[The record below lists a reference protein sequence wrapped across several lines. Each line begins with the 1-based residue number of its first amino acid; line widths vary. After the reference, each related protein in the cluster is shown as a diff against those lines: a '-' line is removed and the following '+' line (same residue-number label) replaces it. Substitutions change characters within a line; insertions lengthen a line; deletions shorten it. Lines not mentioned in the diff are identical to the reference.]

1 MTGEY
6 QEADDFQV
14 KARKL
19 KEWEYSCAD
28 QLRQE
33 AHLALQQ
40 EYSAAVAFAK
50 SEKLTLEEGLLIKK
64 FGDAYCYRF
73 SVSQLTLQSVQVDRP
88 HRLEINKRHVE
99 GSIISG
105 GDGLIVVELSSD
117 YGKILHR
124 IDVIFDVSVLLD
136 LVDRRLVDIDR
147 EPSKWN
153 TSIPATL
160 FTALELKTGSPLI
173 CHCDHLN
180 RFDGKPLKEDQ
191 QNVVNHVLQHPFSL
205 IWGPPGTGKTHTLL
219 AVLAEFLASGKKIL
233 FASNTNTAIDN
244 VLEKIIGKECPYTQ
258 LKEERDNGF
267 IVRLGAQT
275 SDAVKNV
282 FSPQSIAL
290 QKSDEINEQLT
301 NLNKRIPELN
311 KKSEIISKLKSIWK
325 KAQQQIKKYN
335 DLKSSISRQPQLS
348 QIEKKLIYYERG
360 LQAYRTVKAQ
370 IAPVVKNLNDK
381 ATFHIQ
387 KLNEIDAECK
397 AASSLIQS
405 KRNEKAQTDIKLN
418 EFDTKIQQIIKSRIK
433 RFLKSKELEI
443 LKAERE
449 KVELNSNQLRS
460 QIGAAEKSLEKATG
474 FEIAEITRIHA
485 IITGIE
491 SHRKKFEDF
500 LATAASISTSF
511 KPESKN
517 TSLLNCI
524 SKLIEFADSSSK
536 KETLT
541 ILRDIIQNGWVA
553 TDRKYSLEL
562 FVANRIDKLTKAK
575 NQNVALTTQL
585 ASLKE
590 VFESA
595 KLFINKHLSNH
606 SKWDEKKD
614 KLTEEISEIKQNVS
628 ELEKKLQELENF
640 IIKEA
645 KLVCL
650 TMVKASYDRRFL
662 EQRFDAL
669 VIDEFSMVSLP
680 QLYCTAAIIKERVVL
695 CGDHLQLP
703 PICQSKEEIA
713 LKWMGQS
720 FFAWHE
726 GGFQERQKRIPPGP
740 QKLAPYIARLTDQRR
755 MPPEVS
761 YLIRPW
767 YKNEGNDL
775 NDDWITKSDDYI
787 KNKSKHLLLK
797 HNVCILDTSNTN
809 CYSSKS
815 AAGGRYNIVH
825 AAIAAYLCKEF
836 YENHDVD
843 PKKIITLTPYRLQ
856 SILTKTLLYQ
866 ICPEIAPDKAE
877 TTCTI
882 HKSQGRGGSVV
893 IYDLT
898 DGKENAL
905 SWFHRNQEP
914 NLLNVAVSRTEAR
927 LILICSL
934 KKMAQA
940 LNAQTGNPLR
950 SVFKQMAAIN
960 VPVFDAKPYYD
971 IVFKRIDTAQIF
983 SNTTVSLT
991 DVQKNGILVLTSKE
1005 YYESL
1010 SYDLKNAKK
1019 SITFVSPFITQNRMD
1034 SIEPLLVEA
1043 LHRSGS
1049 KLLIEIITRPPER
1062 MFDRNKDNH
1071 IKGASVRR
1079 ILNRLHNMG
1088 IKITIAINT
1097 HEKLVV
1103 IDDRISYWGS
1113 LNPLSFRDTDEINT
1127 RLEAEG
1133 LAHKLLEFA
1142 VHGRSEPYKLKEHEF
1157 TEGELNQG
1165 IVEIAKKDL
1174 QDLAWTLAGY
1184 YGRPRMAL
1192 MYNKT
1197 IDSLTTNPPTNW
1209 DEFLSIPEISGTRSL
1224 LRKHLGEIENI
1235 IYPIRGYK
1243 LELKDDVVES
1253 RPPSQLNLFE
1263 LHTDKSNL
1271 GKDII
1276 NTENCECYTIY
1287 KVWAIGERPDPKLL
1301 TIKDFSKNIIEVL
1314 EKKHGNACKKDILSK
1329 EVLKHL
1335 KINTHGRPKQRLI
1348 SKIEEVI
1355 KSMIRQGKIEEF
1367 TTTRGNKRIKI
1378 VNQTK

>member
-1 MTGEY
+1 MSGEY

-64 FGDAYCYRF
+64 LGDAYCYRF

-124 IDVIFDVSVLLD
+124 IDVVFDVSVLLD

-160 FTALELKTGSPLI
+160 FTDLELKTGSPLI

-219 AVLAEFLASGKKIL
+219 AVLAEFLANGKKIL

-244 VLEKIIGKECPYTQ
+244 VLEKIIGKKCPYTQ

-267 IVRLGAQT
+267 IIRLGAQA
-275 SDAVKNV
+275 SDAVKDV
-282 FSPQSIAL
+282 FSPQSIARK
-290 QKSDEINEQLT
+290 KSDEINEQLT
-301 NLNKRIPELN
+301 NLYERMQGLN
-311 KKSEIISKLKSIWK
+311 KKLEIISKLKFRWE

-348 QIEKKLIYYERG
+348 QIEKKLNDYVRG
-360 LQAYRTVKAQ
+360 LQAYRTAKAQ
-370 IAPVVKNLNDK
+370 ITPAVETLNDE

-387 KLNEIDAECK
+387 KLKEIDAVCK
-397 AASSLIQS
+397 AASSLLQS
-405 KRNEKAQTDIKLN
+405 KRNEKVQIDIQLN
-418 EFDTKIQQIIKSRIK
+418 EFDTKIQQIEKSRIK
-433 RFLKSKELEI
+433 RFLKSKELET

-449 KVELNSNQLRS
+449 KIELKSNQLGS
-460 QIGAAEKSLEKATG
+460 QIGAAEKSLEKTTG
-474 FEIAEITRIHA
+474 SEIAEITRIH
-485 IITGIE
+485 IIINRIE
-491 SHRKKFEDF
+491 SHRKKIEDF
-500 LATAASISTSF
+500 SASAASISPSF

-541 ILRDIIQNGWVA
+541 ILRDIILNGWVA
-553 TDRKYSLEL
+553 TDRKNSLEH
-562 FVANRIDKLTKAK
+562 FMANRIDSLTKAK
-575 NQNVALTTQL
+575 NQNIALTTQL
-585 ASLKE
+585 ASSKE
-590 VFESA
+590 VFENA

-606 SKWDEKKD
+606 PQWDEKED
-614 KLTEEISEIKQNVS
+614 ELTEEITEIKQDIS
-628 ELEKKLQELENF
+628 ELEKKLQELENV

-650 TMVKASYDRRFL
+650 TMVKASYDRMFL

-726 GGFQERQKRIPPGP
+726 GGFQERQKRKPLGP
-740 QKLAPYIARLTDQRR
+740 RKLTPYIAPLTDQRR

-761 YLIRPW
+761 GLIRPW

-797 HNVCILDTSNTN
+797 HNVCILDTSSTN

-825 AAIAAYLCKEF
+825 AAIVAYLCKEL
-836 YENHDVD
+836 YENHEID
-843 PKKIITLTPYRLQ
+843 PEKIITLTPYRLQ

-866 ICPEIAPDKAE
+866 ICPEIAPAKAE
-877 TTCTI
+877 TTWTI
-882 HKSQGRGGSVV
+882 HKSQGRGGPVV

-934 KKMAQA
+934 KKMAKA
-940 LNAQTGNPLR
+940 LNAEIGNPLR

-1005 YYESL
+1005 YYEAL

-1043 LHRSGS
+1043 LHRSGG

-1062 MFDRNKDNH
+1062 MFDRNKDDH
-1071 IKGASVRR
+1071 IRGAPVRR

-1088 IKITIAINT
+1088 IKITIAVNT

-1127 RLEAEG
+1127 RLEADG

-1165 IVEIAKKDL
+1165 IVEIAQKDL
-1174 QDLAWTLAGY
+1174 QNLAWTLAGY
-1184 YGRPRMAL
+1184 HERPRMAL

-1197 IDSLTTNPPTNW
+1197 IDVLTTNPPTNW
-1209 DEFLSIPEISGTRSL
+1209 DEYLSIPEISRKNSL
-1224 LRKHLGEIENI
+1224 LREHLDEIENI

-1243 LELKDDVVES
+1243 LEVKDDVVES
-1253 RPPSQLNLFE
+1253 HSPSQLSLFE
-1263 LHTDKSNL
+1263 LPSDETYL

-1276 NTENCECYTIY
+1276 NTENCKCYTIDRI
-1287 KVWAIGERPDPKLL
+1287 WAIGERPDPQLL
-1301 TIKDFSKNIIEVL
+1301 TFKDFAKHIIEVL
-1314 EKKHGNACKKDILSK
+1314 ETKYGNACKKDILPK

-1355 KSMIRQGKIEEF
+1355 QSMIGQGKIEEF
-1367 TTTRGNKRIKI
+1367 KTTRGNKRIKI
-1378 VNQTK
+1378 ANQPK

>member
-1 MTGEY
+1 MSGKF
-6 QEADDFQV
+6 QETDDFQV
-14 KARKL
+14 KAEKL
-19 KEWEYSCAD
+19 KEWEYSCTD

-40 EYSAAVAFAK
+40 EYSDAVALAK
-50 SEKLTLEEGLLIKK
+50 SEKLTLEEGLFIKK
-64 FGDAYCYRF
+64 LGDAYCYQF
-73 SVSQLTLQSVQVDRP
+73 SVSQLTLQSIQVDRP
-88 HRLEINKRHVE
+88 HRLEINKRHIE

-124 IDVIFDVSVLLD
+124 IDVVFDVSVLLD

-160 FTALELKTGSPLI
+160 FADIELETGSPLI

-191 QNVVNHVLQHPFSL
+191 QNVVNHVLQHSFSL

-219 AVLAEFLASGKKIL
+219 AVLAEFLANGKRIL
-233 FASNTNTAIDN
+233 FASNTNSAIDN

-258 LKEERDNGF
+258 LREKRDNGF

-275 SDAVKNV
+275 SSAVKKV
-282 FSPQSIAL
+282 FSPQAIARL
-290 QKSDEINEQLT
+290 KADEINEQLT
-301 NLNKRIPELN
+301 NLYERMQGLN
-311 KKSEIISKLKSIWK
+311 QKLEVISQLKFRWEQ
-325 KAQQQIKKYN
+325 AQQQIKKYN
-335 DLKSSISRQPQLS
+335 DLKTSISRQLPLS
-348 QIEKKLIYYERG
+348 QIEKKLIDYERG

-370 IAPVVKNLNDK
+370 IAPVVENLTDEVL
-381 ATFHIQ
+381 FHIQ

-397 AASSLIQS
+397 AASSLLQS
-405 KRNEKAQTDIKLN
+405 KRNEKAQIDTQLN
-418 EFDTKIQQIIKSRIK
+418 EFDTKIQQIEKSRIK
-433 RFLKSKELEI
+433 RFSNSKDLKI

-449 KVELNSNQLRS
+449 KVELNLNQLRS
-460 QIGAAEKSLEKATG
+460 QIEAAEKSLEKATG
-474 FEIAEITRIHA
+474 SEIAEVKRIHV
-485 IITGIE
+485 IIDRIE
-491 SHRKKFEDF
+491 SHSKKFEEF
-500 LATAASISTSF
+500 SATAAPISASY

-524 SKLIEFADSSSK
+524 SKLIEFADSSSQ

-541 ILRDIIQNGWVA
+541 ILKDIILNGLVA
-553 TDRKYSLEL
+553 TDRKNSLED
-562 FVANRIDKLTKAK
+562 FVANKIDSLTKAK

-585 ASLKE
+585 ASSKE
-590 VFESA
+590 AFGNA
-595 KLFINKHLSNH
+595 KFFINKYLPNH
-606 SKWDEKKD
+606 SKWNEKENE
-614 KLTEEISEIKQNVS
+614 LTEEITEIKQDIS
-628 ELEKKLQELENF
+628 ELEKKLQELENV

-650 TMVKASYDRRFL
+650 TMVRASYDRMFL

-669 VIDEFSMVSLP
+669 VIDEFSMISLP

-726 GGFQERQKRIPPGP
+726 GGFQERQKRTPSGP
-740 QKLAPYIARLTDQRR
+740 RKLAPYIAPLTDQRR

-761 YLIRPW
+761 CLIRPW
-767 YKNEGNDL
+767 YENEGNDL
-775 NDDWITKSDDYI
+775 NDDWNTNSDNYI

-825 AAIAAYLCKEF
+825 AAIVAYLCKEL
-836 YENHDVD
+836 YENHEID
-843 PKKIITLTPYRLQ
+843 PEKIITLTPYRLQ
-856 SILTKTLLYQ
+856 SILTKTLFYQ
-866 ICPEIAPDKAE
+866 ICPEIATAKAE
-877 TTCTI
+877 TTWTI
-882 HKSQGRGGSVV
+882 HKSQGRGGAVV

-914 NLLNVAVSRTEAR
+914 NLLNVAVSRTKAR

-940 LNAQTGNPLR
+940 LNTEIVNPLR

-971 IVFKRIDTAQIF
+971 IVFKHIDTAQI
-983 SNTTVSLT
+983 TVSLT

-1005 YYESL
+1005 YYEAL

-1043 LHRSGS
+1043 LHRSGG

-1062 MFDRNKDNH
+1062 MFDRNKDDH
-1071 IKGASVRR
+1071 IRGAPVRR
-1079 ILNRLHNMG
+1079 ILKRLHKMG
-1088 IKITIAINT
+1088 IKITIAVNT

-1142 VHGRSEPYKLKEHEF
+1142 VHGRSEPYKLQEHEF

-1197 IDSLTTNPPTNW
+1197 IDALTTNPPTNW
-1209 DEFLSIPEISGTRSL
+1209 DGFLSIPEISTKHSP

-1243 LELKDDVVES
+1243 LEPKDDVVES
-1253 RPPSQLNLFE
+1253 HSPSQLSLFE
-1263 LHTDKSNL
+1263 VPTDKTYL

-1276 NTENCECYTIY
+1276 NTENCKCYTIDRI
-1287 KVWAIGERPDPKLL
+1287 WAIGERPDPQLL
-1301 TIKDFSKNIIEVL
+1301 TFKDLAKHIIEVL
-1314 EKKHGNACKKDILSK
+1314 ETKHGNACKKERIPE
-1329 EVLKHL
+1329 EVLKNL
-1335 KINTHGRPKQRLI
+1335 RINTRGKPRQKLI
-1348 SKIEEVI
+1348 RKIKEAI
-1355 KSMIRQGKIEEF
+1355 QSMISQGKIEEF
-1367 TTTRGNKRIKI
+1367 KTTKGNNRIKI
-1378 VNQTK
+1378 ANQPK